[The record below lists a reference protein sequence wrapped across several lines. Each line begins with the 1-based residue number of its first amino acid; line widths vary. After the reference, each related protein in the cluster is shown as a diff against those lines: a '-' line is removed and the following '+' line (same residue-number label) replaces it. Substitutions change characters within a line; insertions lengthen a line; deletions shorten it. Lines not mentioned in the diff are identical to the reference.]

1 MGKKY
6 KHLYE
11 QIYSFENLWLA
22 SRKARRGKRRK
33 EPVLEFEF
41 DLEEKLLEIQ
51 AALREERYRF
61 GNYTHFIIREPQERK
76 IAAAPYQDRVGYTM
90 PCAISSNLFWTRQ

>member
-51 AALREERYRF
+51 TALREERYRF
-61 GNYTHFIIREPQERK
+61 GKYTHFTIHEPQE
-76 IAAAPYQDRVGYTM
+76 
-90 PCAISSNLFWTRQ
+90 